1 MAEQK
6 ELSAGT
12 KVMVMTILVSV
23 AGLFL
28 GVVGLIAEWP
38 VAKGIG
44 ICSGLLLA
52 LVFWLSANVKSD
64 TLDRFLFGRRD

>member
-6 ELSAGT
+6 ELSAGM
-12 KVMVMTILVSV
+12 KVMAMTILVSV

-28 GVVGLIAEWP
+28 GVAGLIADWP

>member
-6 ELSAGT
+6 ELSAGM
-12 KVMVMTILVSV
+12 KVMVMTIVVSV

-28 GVVGLIAEWP
+28 GVAGLIVDRP